1 MNFGRLTLPQRISL
15 IAILVVAVAAFLPWI
30 SFFGISAIGVEGDGV
45 IPLIL
50 AIAGGAHL
58 TITTGLFGAARTP
71 NRATQIAQVAL
82 AAIVVLIALI
92 GMNDIS
98 AIGLYLT
105 LLAGIAWIVGAAWDL
120 KNGTSE
126 TAASTAEPHGQV

>member
-1 MNFGRLTLPQRISL
+1 MNIGRLNLPQRISL
-15 IAILVVAVAAFLPWI
+15 IAILVVAVAAFFPWI
-30 SFFGISAIGVEGDGV
+30 SIFGITAIGVEGDGV
-45 IPLIL
+45 ITLLL
-50 AIAGGAHL
+50 AIAGGALL
-58 TITTGLFGAARTP
+58 TITTGLVGAARTP

-126 TAASTAEPHGQV
+126 TAASTDGPHGQV